1 MDEKIDTKPIVNV
14 MNDLHSIN
22 RNMNQLKIDLMC
34 IKSDIALLKELIIE
48 KEKKTERNIEGMV
61 HLFINL
67 NFKFY
72 IYIYIN
78 GSTST

>member
-1 MDEKIDTKPIVNV
+1 MDEKIDPKPIVNV

-48 KEKKTERNIEGMV
+48 KEKKQKEISKGW
-61 HLFINL
+61 
-67 NFKFY
+67 Y
-72 IYIYIN
+72 IF
-78 GSTST
+78 S

>member
-48 KEKKTERNIEGMV
+48 KEKKQKEISKGW
-61 HLFINL
+61 
-67 NFKFY
+67 Y
-72 IYIYIN
+72 IF
-78 GSTST
+78 S

>member
-34 IKSDIALLKELIIE
+34 IKSDINIIKELIIE
-48 KEKKTERNIEGMV
+48 KEKKQKEISKGW
-61 HLFINL
+61 
-67 NFKFY
+67 Y
-72 IYIYIN
+72 IF
-78 GSTST
+78 S